1 MDKQP
6 RGLRF
11 PFDASA
17 EVATESSPNARI
29 IYRVTELSLQGC
41 FLKTTVL
48 FDVQRTVIL
57 KIFHA
62 GDFFEA
68 KATVLYVQA
77 SGIGLLFQEVKPHF
91 RSVLQDWI
99 LKALDDQLNAHSL
112 QSESVARPPAT
123 PGTSCLLGPSGM

>member
-17 EVATESSPNARI
+17 EVATETTPNARI
-29 IYRVTELSLQGC
+29 ISRVTELSLQGC

-57 KIFHA
+57 KIFHSK
-62 GDFFEA
+62 DSFEA
-68 KATVLYVQA
+68 KATVLYVQP
-77 SGIGLLFQEVKPHF
+77 SGIGLHFQEMKPHF
-91 RSVLQDWI
+91 RSVLQNWV
-99 LKALDDQLNAHSL
+99 LKALDDQLAAQGVL
-112 QSESVARPPAT
+112 E
-123 PGTSCLLGPSGM
+123 

>member
-29 IYRVTELSLQGC
+29 ISRVTELSLQGC

-48 FDVQRTVIL
+48 FDVKRTVIV
-57 KIFHA
+57 KIFHS
-62 GDFFEA
+62 GEFFET
-68 KATVLYVQA
+68 KATVLYVQPT
-77 SGIGLLFQEVKPHF
+77 GIGLLFQETRPHF
-91 RSVLQDWI
+91 RSVLQNWI
-99 LKALDDQLNAHSL
+99 LKALDEQLAAQGASD
-112 QSESVARPPAT
+112 
-123 PGTSCLLGPSGM
+123 